1 MEQAQYIIVYSII
14 IFFSGPHNLLSDFPM
29 PSPAR
34 PSAVQKEL
42 DLLQQKEEES
52 KTLDLLSELQL
63 ETAQTAGTA
72 PQCGNAAQQP
82 SLPNSA
88 KSKAK
93 DMSQW
98 FSLFADLDPLANPD
112 AIGKST
118 KESDPNCYS

>member
-1 MEQAQYIIVYSII
+1 M
-14 IFFSGPHNLLSDFPM
+14 LSDFPM

-34 PSAVQKEL
+34 PSAVQKQL
-42 DLLQQKEEES
+42 DLLEQQREEES
-52 KTLDLLSELQL
+52 RNLDLLGAL
-63 ETAQTAGTA
+63 E
-72 PQCGNAAQQP
+72 NP
-82 SLPNSA
+82 SNSA
-88 KSKAK
+88 INSESAKKSSKSQSKNK